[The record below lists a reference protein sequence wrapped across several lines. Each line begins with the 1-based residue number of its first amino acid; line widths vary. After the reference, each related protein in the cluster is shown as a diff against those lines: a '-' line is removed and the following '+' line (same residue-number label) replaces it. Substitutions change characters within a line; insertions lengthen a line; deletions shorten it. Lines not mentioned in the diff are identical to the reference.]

1 MRTKLQ
7 LIDKFRRSSWLK
19 GRDRYY
25 FVLRAVDGNGTEAN
39 IYERQVNRQC
49 YYRFNLNDY
58 LFSRNPR
65 ATTQMTRSEDEV
77 F

>member
-19 GRDRYY
+19 GRDNYY
-25 FVLRAVDGNGTEAN
+25 FVLRAVDGSGNQAK
-39 IYERQVNRQC
+39 IYESKVAREC
-49 YYRFNLNDY
+49 YYRFDLGDFV
-58 LFSRNPR
+58 FSRNPG
-65 ATTQMTRSEDEV
+65 AVELFAPMEEDA